1 MTGMTSM
8 LDAVNTMIACVG
20 EAPVNSLDGALSA
33 DAAVALN
40 TLRETVR
47 EVQSRG
53 WHFNTQRMDLVPDSS
68 KRIRVP
74 DNVIR
79 ADTDGMSEEHR
90 LDISLRGNLVFDR
103 GGSTEFFNRP
113 IRDAKVVVLLEWE
126 SLPESCRRYC
136 MIRAARKFADRMVGS
151 EKSHG
156 FNLRDEAMAW
166 ADLRE
171 YELDTAD
178 MTIFDDWSV
187 YRVLHRIR

>member
-1 MTGMTSM
+1 MTSL

-20 EAPVNSLDGALSA
+20 ETPVNSLDGALSA

-53 WHFNTQRMDLVPDSS
+53 WHFNTQRMDLVPDSQ
-68 KRIRVP
+68 KRIKVP
-74 DNVIR
+74 VNVVR
-79 ADTDGMSEEHR
+79 ADLDGASDDPH
-90 LDISLRGNLVFDR
+90 LDIALRGDVLYDRGNSTEQFDR
-103 GGSTEFFNRP
+103 PVKGV
-113 IRDAKVVVLLEWE
+113 KVVVLLEWDR
-126 SLPESCRRYC
+126 LPESCRRYC

-151 EKSHG
+151 EKSHS

-187 YRVLHRIR
+187 YRVLHRVR